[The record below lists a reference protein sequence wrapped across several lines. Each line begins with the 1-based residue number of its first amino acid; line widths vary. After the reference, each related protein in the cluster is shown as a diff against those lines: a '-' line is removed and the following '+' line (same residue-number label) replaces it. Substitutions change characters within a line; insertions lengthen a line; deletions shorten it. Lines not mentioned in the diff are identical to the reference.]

1 MPCNSLRILF
11 HSLLLVVLTSAGQTA
26 AGNGIEAPRS
36 TYPLAIPEQDK
47 CYDAGIDSAL
57 AGNGFVLADGIDGN
71 VDQIHLH
78 KRQDPPE
85 NQPTSVNIP
94 QTAAV
99 G

>member
-1 MPCNSLRILF
+1 MPYYPLRILF
-11 HSLLLVVLTSAGQTA
+11 HSLLLVVLANAGQTA
-26 AGNGIEAPRS
+26 AGDIEAPRP
-36 TYPLAIPEQDK
+36 THPLAIPGQDK

-57 AGNGFVLADGIDGN
+57 AGNGLILADGIDGN